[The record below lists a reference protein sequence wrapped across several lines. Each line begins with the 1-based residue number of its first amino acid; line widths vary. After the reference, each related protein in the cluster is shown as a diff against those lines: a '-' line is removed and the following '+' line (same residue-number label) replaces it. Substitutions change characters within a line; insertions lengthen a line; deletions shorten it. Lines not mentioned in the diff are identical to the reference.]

1 MDLTSWI
8 VWAIL
13 VVEVTALVFIG
24 FWFSLR
30 TLRLFAGATAFILAI
45 AVARFGL
52 THPEYTRANLV
63 DSFLSG
69 ADQVTIARRDRR
81 AGKGPLPASPAAGSS
96 PSRCSSFTG
105 CLNDGR
111 CTGRHPS

>member
-30 TLRLFAGATAFILAI
+30 TLRWFAGATAIILAI
-45 AVARFGL
+45 AVA
-52 THPEYTRANLV
+52 
-63 DSFLSG
+63 
-69 ADQVTIARRDRR
+69 
-81 AGKGPLPASPAAGSS
+81 
-96 PSRCSSFTG
+96 
-105 CLNDGR
+105 
-111 CTGRHPS
+111 